1 MVVDHISFF
10 VNKLKNASLA
20 RNDEFSMPSSKMI
33 VSISECLKKNG
44 YIKDFEV
51 KSKTKP
57 TIHVYL
63 SYTDGKPAV
72 NDVKRI
78 SKPSRRMYSSAES
91 LKPIKNG
98 YGASI
103 LSTPKGILSDSD
115 AKKEMVG
122 GEVLFVIW

>member
-1 MVVDHISFF
+1 
-10 VNKLKNASLA
+10 
-20 RNDEFSMPSSKMI
+20 
-33 VSISECLKKNG
+33 
-44 YIKDFEV
+44 
-51 KSKTKP
+51 
-57 TIHVYL
+57 
-63 SYTDGKPAV
+63 
-72 NDVKRI
+72 
-78 SKPSRRMYSSAES
+78 MYSSAES